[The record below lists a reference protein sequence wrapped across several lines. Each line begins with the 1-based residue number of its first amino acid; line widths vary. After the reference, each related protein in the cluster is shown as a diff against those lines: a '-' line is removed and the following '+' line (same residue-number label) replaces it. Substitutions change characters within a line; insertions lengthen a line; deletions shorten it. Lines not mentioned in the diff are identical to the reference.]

1 MDALDVMYGLVLEN
15 GLPWGQVAAD
25 FQREDADAIFADEG
39 PRRHF
44 LTRGRGGSKSTD
56 IAGVS
61 ISWLLAEARPMARGY
76 VIAANT
82 EQGSIIIDAAAALV
96 GATPGLSG
104 ALTVEAERIIG
115 PNGAWVKVLSQ
126 SDSGS
131 WGRRDTHL
139 LVCDEFAQWPETRG
153 AKRVYTAVRTTVQKT
168 PGCRL
173 IILTSAGEPAH
184 WSHEIL
190 LLAKNDPEGW
200 RVHETPGPV
209 PWQSPKEIEDL
220 RRELRPSE
228 FARLVL
234 NQWTADEDRA
244 ISPEDY
250 EIARGK
256 PSDGPREGVKYL
268 ILVDIGIRNDA
279 TVMTIAHAEPLDA
292 DNPRGPRRLIVDH
305 IERWKG
311 TRSKPVQLQAVEEWL
326 VKTAR
331 TWNRATVHG
340 DPTQFVGTMQ
350 NLNRRGVR
358 AVEFPFT
365 TTSVGQVASALVMAF
380 RNHLIT
386 VPHTPALREE
396 LLRVRLR
403 ETTPGVTR
411 LDHDPNGHDDQ
422 AVTLGMAAQLL
433 LSSGVSQ
440 GEAFMGYLRG
450 QIERDAAATGNPDRF
465 RNPSLARLRQAR
477 RLRAV
482 CDHRWRGDVC
492 ALCNDPRPAESATA

>member
-15 GLPWGQVAAD
+15 GLPWGEVAAG
-25 FQREDADAIFADEG
+25 FQREDADAIFAQEG

-44 LTRGRGGSKSTD
+44 ITRGRGGSKSTD
-56 IAGVS
+56 ISGVS

-76 VIAANT
+76 VVAANT
-82 EQGSIIIDAAAALV
+82 EQGSIIIDAAAALI
-96 GATPGLSG
+96 GSTPGLAG

-115 PNGAWVKVLSQ
+115 PNGAWVKVMSQ

-139 LVCDEFAQWPETRG
+139 LVLDEFAQWPETRG

-190 LLAKNDPEGW
+190 LLAKRDKDGW

-209 PWQSPKEIEDL
+209 PWQSPKEIDDL

-228 FARLVL
+228 FSRLVL
-234 NQWTADEDRA
+234 NQWASDEDRA

-250 EIARGK
+250 EIAAAGE
-256 PSDGPREGVKYL
+256 PSNGPREGVKYL

-279 TVMTIAHAEPLDA
+279 TVMTIAHTESMDAE
-292 DNPRGPRRLIVDH
+292 NPRGLKRLVIDH

-311 TRSKPVQLQAVEEWL
+311 TRSRPVQLHAVEEWL
-326 VKTAR
+326 VKTAPK
-331 TWNRATVHG
+331 WNGAVVHG

-358 AVEFPFT
+358 AVEFAFT
-365 TTSVGQVASALVMAF
+365 TTSVGQLAAALVMAF
-380 RNHLIT
+380 RNHQVT

-403 ETTPGVTR
+403 ETTPGVSR

-422 AVTLGMAAQLL
+422 AVTIGMAAQLL
-433 LSSGVSQ
+433 LSSAMGQ
-440 GEAFMGYLRG
+440 GEAYAAFLRRET
-450 QIERDAAATGNPDRF
+450 ERPPQPPLRDGLRARSLMSL
-465 RNPSLARLRQAR
+465 RNAR
-477 RLRAV
+477 RQDT
-482 CDHRWRGDVC
+482 CEHRWRGDQCVFC
-492 ALCNDPRPAESATA
+492 PATRDPEPVTA